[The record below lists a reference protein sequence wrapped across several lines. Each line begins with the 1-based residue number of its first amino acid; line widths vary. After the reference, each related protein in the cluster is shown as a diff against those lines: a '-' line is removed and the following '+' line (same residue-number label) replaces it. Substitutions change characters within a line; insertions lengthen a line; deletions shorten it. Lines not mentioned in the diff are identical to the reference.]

1 MDARASSAPPAFSL
15 PAALASQ
22 GLHLRPET
30 DDDIPFLTRLYAST
44 RAEELKVVPWSE
56 AQKQAFLADQFR
68 AQRLHYRQ
76 HFKSCAFDVIERG
89 GLPAGRLYLEPR
101 GSRLHI
107 VDIALMPEWRGQG
120 IGSAILR
127 ALQERAHGLGLGV
140 GIMVEVFN
148 PARRLYDRL
157 GFVETANHGV
167 YLEMEWRCQESEI
180 RDQAP
185 ESTGPKNDL

>member
-1 MDARASSAPPAFSL
+1 MGARASSAPPAFSL
-15 PAALASQ
+15 PAALVSRGFA
-22 GLHLRPET
+22 LRPET

-56 AQKQAFLADQFR
+56 EQKQAFLADQFR

-148 PARRLYDRL
+148 PARRLYRRL
-157 GFVETANHGV
+157 GFVETADHGV
-167 YLEMEWRCQESEI
+167 YLEMEWRPGTKRAAQLNT
-180 RDQAP
+180 A
-185 ESTGPKNDL
+185 

>member
-1 MDARASSAPPAFSL
+1 MDARASSAPPAFTL

-30 DDDIPFLTRLYAST
+30 DDDIPFLQRLYAST

-56 AQKQAFLADQFR
+56 EQKQAFLVDQFR

-76 HFKSCAFDVIERG
+76 HFKSCAFDVIERCG
-89 GLPAGRLYLEPR
+89 QPAGRLYLEPR
-101 GSRLHI
+101 GSRLHV
-107 VDIALMPEWRGQG
+107 VDITLMPEWRGQG
-120 IGSAILR
+120 IGTAILR
-127 ALQERAHGLGLGV
+127 ALQESARAQGLRV

-180 RDQAP
+180 RDQSSVSAEP
-185 ESTGPKNDL
+185 MNNL